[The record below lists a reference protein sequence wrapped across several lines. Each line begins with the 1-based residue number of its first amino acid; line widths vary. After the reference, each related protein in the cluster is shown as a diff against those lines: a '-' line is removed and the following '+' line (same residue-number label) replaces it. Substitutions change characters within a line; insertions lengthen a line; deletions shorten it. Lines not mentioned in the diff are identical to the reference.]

1 MKRIGLCSNLI
12 ETLLSSKKFLLK
24 LALKIFQNILGK
36 LRDVEQELEAIG
48 ENMKQ
53 LEISAEKAQEREE
66 KLKDKIH
73 TLMERLKVAEA
84 RFEYGEMN
92 ISKLNLRYTNIHFPD
107 TNHISCRQIL
117 CMKNGNAYIGFDIKM
132 MLKSNTTQ

>member
-1 MKRIGLCSNLI
+1 MENYFEARNCLRSLGLN
-12 ETLLSSKKFLLK
+12 F
-24 LALKIFQNILGK
+24 FQNILGK

-66 KLKDKIH
+66 KLTDKIH
-73 TLMERLKVAEA
+73 LLMERLKIAEA

-92 ISKLNLRYTNIHFPD
+92 VSKLNLR
-107 TNHISCRQIL
+107 
-117 CMKNGNAYIGFDIKM
+117 
-132 MLKSNTTQ
+132 

>member
-1 MKRIGLCSNLI
+1 MGKHLQVYKIHLAVSRYIFICWYGNGKS
-12 ETLLSSKKFLLK
+12 LLSKKLLLK
-24 LALKIFQNILGK
+24 LALIFFQNILGK

-92 ISKLNLRYTNIHFPD
+92 ISKLNLRYTNHFHL
-107 TNHISCRQIL
+107 TNHTSWNRRL
-117 CMKNGNAYIGFDIKM
+117 TD
-132 MLKSNTTQ
+132 S

>member
-1 MKRIGLCSNLI
+1 M
-12 ETLLSSKKFLLK
+12 LLK
-24 LALKIFQNILGK
+24 LALKNILGK

-92 ISKLNLRYTNIHFPD
+92 ISKLNLRYTNNPFHD
-107 TNHISCRQIL
+107 TKHISCRQNIMYEKWERL
-117 CMKNGNAYIGFDIKM
+117 D
-132 MLKSNTTQ
+132 LV

>member
-1 MKRIGLCSNLI
+1 M
-12 ETLLSSKKFLLK
+12 K

-73 TLMERLKVAEA
+73 SLMERLKVAEA

-92 ISKLNLRYTNIHFPD
+92 ISKLNLRYTNNNFHLFLGRHSQLKYIV
-107 TNHISCRQIL
+107 
-117 CMKNGNAYIGFDIKM
+117 MK
-132 MLKSNTTQ
+132 Q

>member
-1 MKRIGLCSNLI
+1 M
-12 ETLLSSKKFLLK
+12 LK
-24 LALKIFQNILGK
+24 NFLGK

-73 TLMERLKVAEA
+73 SLMERLKIAEA

-92 ISKLNLRYTNIHFPD
+92 ISKLNLRYTNNNFHLILGRRSQPK
-107 TNHISCRQIL
+107 HIVTKQ
-117 CMKNGNAYIGFDIKM
+117 
-132 MLKSNTTQ
+132 